1 MLIAMAGRHLKD
13 LIAAYQRGD
22 DLAFRRAT
30 QAIIDEEE
38 AKKHTTLARDLR
50 HMLAAGSRQVTVE
63 AHALP
68 EPPRDRD
75 SGISLVD
82 LRPPG
87 AMSFTDMVFPVDLE
101 GSLTALADEVGNW
114 AVLDSAGLPRRNRL
128 LLHGPPGC
136 GKTSIAA
143 ALATEL
149 GLPLATARID
159 SLMSSFLGETA
170 ANLRLLFDFAAATPC
185 VLLLDEFDSLG
196 KMRAD
201 PADHGELRRVVN
213 AVLQLIESYRGSS
226 FVVAATNS
234 PDMLDAA
241 LWRRFDEVLE
251 VPLPTSSEI
260 ERLLSRRI
268 PELRLTGSLGAAA
281 HRLTGLPHAAAE
293 CAIDAVRR
301 RAVLAGRSVEQGD
314 LEEGVRYALG
324 RPWV

>member
-1 MLIAMAGRHLKD
+1 MCAMAGRHLKD
-13 LIAAYQRGD
+13 LVGAYQRRD

-38 AKKHTTLARDLR
+38 AKKHTVLARDLKR
-50 HMLAAGSRQVTVE
+50 LLAAGSGEVSTE
-63 AHALP
+63 ARALP
-68 EPPRDRD
+68 EPPTDRD
-75 SGISLVD
+75 SGVPLVD
-82 LRPPG
+82 LRAPG
-87 AMSFTDMVFPVDLE
+87 ALAFSDLVFSRDLE
-101 GSLTALADEVGNW
+101 MSLEAVTDEVGHW
-114 AVLDSAGLPRRNRL
+114 TSLDAAGLPRRNRL

-170 ANLRLLFDFAAATPC
+170 ANLRLLFDFAASTPC

-196 KMRAD
+196 KVRAD
-201 PADHGELRRVVN
+201 PSDHGELRRVVN

-226 FVVAATNS
+226 FIVAATNS

-241 LWRRFDEVLE
+241 LWRRFDEVLA
-251 VPLPTSSEI
+251 VPRPTTDEI
-260 ERLLSRRI
+260 ERLLNRHA
-268 PELRLTGSLGAAA
+268 PGLRLTGSLAGSAQE
-281 HRLTGLPHAAAE
+281 LSGLPHAAVE
-293 CAIDAVRR
+293 CAANAARR
-301 RAVLAGRSVEQGD
+301 RAVLAGRQVEPSD
-314 LEEGVRYALG
+314 IDEGVRYAIG